1 MLGNFSDSI
10 VTLTTWIVPLLLAI
24 TLHEAAHG
32 YAALMFGDS
41 TAKRAGR
48 LTLNPVNHIDPFGT
62 VLLPGLLMLSG
73 APFLFGYAKPVPVN
87 FGALKKPKRD
97 MIWVAAAGPGTNIL
111 LAVISALLMHALVVA
126 PSSAQEW
133 IFLNLQ
139 NSIAINLVLAV
150 FNMIPLPPLD
160 GGRVAVG
167 ILPDGPARKLA
178 SLERYGILILLGV
191 LFVLPLVSGALGAP
205 ISIFQSLILPI
216 VDSLYSLILTVT
228 GLGG

>member
-1 MLGNFSDSI
+1 VFGNFSASI

-62 VLLPGLLMLSG
+62 LLLPGLLMLTG

-87 FGALKKPKRD
+87 FGALKNPKRD
-97 MIWVAAAGPGTNIL
+97 MIWVAAAGPATNIL
-111 LAVISALLMHALVVA
+111 LAFVSALLVHALAVA
-126 PSSAQEW
+126 PVSAQEW
-133 IFLNLQ
+133 LALNLR
-139 NSIAINLVLAV
+139 NSILINLVLAV

-167 ILPDGPARKLA
+167 ILPHPLARKLA
-178 SLERYGILILLGV
+178 SVERYGILILLGV
-191 LFVLPLVSGALGAP
+191 LFLLPMVTGAMGMP
-205 ISIFQSLILPI
+205 ISIFNSLISPI
-216 VDSLYSLILTVT
+216 VNSLYSLIGTLA
-228 GLGG
+228 GWGA

>member
-1 MLGNFSDSI
+1 VLGNFSDSI

>member
-1 MLGNFSDSI
+1 MQ
-10 VTLTTWIVPLLLAI
+10 LTTWIVPLLLAI

-32 YAALMFGDS
+32 YAALMFGDD

-87 FGALKKPKRD
+87 FNALKSPKRD
-97 MIWVAAAGPGTNIL
+97 MIWVAAAGPATNIAL
-111 LAVISALLMHALVVA
+111 GFASALLLHLALMA
-126 PSSAQEW
+126 PDSARDW
-133 IFLNLQ
+133 LILNLQ
-139 NSIAINLVLAV
+139 NSIAINLILAV
-150 FNMIPLPPLD
+150 FNMLPLPPLD

-167 ILPDGPARKLA
+167 ILPNPLARKLA
-178 SLERYGILILLGV
+178 SVERYGLFILLGV
-191 LFVLPLVSGALGAP
+191 LFLVPLVTGALGMP

-216 VDSLYSLILTVT
+216 VDSLY
-228 GLGG
+228 GLLMTLAGWGA